1 MIKRNIYKWGCFLC
15 MTLGVMVNMAC
26 SDDDNSS
33 GAELSFSRSI
43 YILPSFGSLE
53 VELRVSQAPATT
65 LVVPVQIEGSA
76 VLGEDYEVSGK
87 EFVFQPNATSATLQ
101 FTPKDNLTEGREIRL
116 SISPVEGYR
125 LGSKKVAMIP
135 VETKER
141 IMYSFTSSYS
151 RMLSEVEVWVEL
163 QGEISGKSYRAPS
176 DISIPIEVAP
186 SSTAVLGTDFELPA
200 SMTSVTIP
208 ANSRNTRFVVK
219 VAEDAEDYAGK
230 EAILNLKAPT
240 ENTAMFYPGSFSSY
254 ILKLDQVKFTDML
267 GKWKPVEITSYDAY
281 IMGEIPEEDWAYSLP
296 ENNDDGDYLE
306 FVHEEDGTDRIIPHL
321 TGDLKS
327 YFCNPEGHKVVFDHV
342 EKNIIDW
349 GTFEY
354 YDAPYYIISQV
365 NKLFSRSKLELGDVF
380 LGIDK
385 IDDNNI
391 VLYFHEYIPTDFF
404 SQTYKDYGDWFSADF
419 FGITYTFTR
428 IE

>member
-1 MIKRNIYKWGCFLC
+1 
-15 MTLGVMVNMAC
+15 
-26 SDDDNSS
+26 
-33 GAELSFSRSI
+33 
-43 YILPSFGSLE
+43 
-53 VELRVSQAPATT
+53 
-65 LVVPVQIEGSA
+65 
-76 VLGEDYEVSGK
+76 
-87 EFVFQPNATSATLQ
+87 
-101 FTPKDNLTEGREIRL
+101 
-116 SISPVEGYR
+116 
-125 LGSKKVAMIP
+125 
-135 VETKER
+135 
-141 IMYSFTSSYS
+141 
-151 RMLSEVEVWVEL
+151 
-163 QGEISGKSYRAPS
+163 
-176 DISIPIEVAP
+176 
-186 SSTAVLGTDFELPA
+186 
-200 SMTSVTIP
+200 
-208 ANSRNTRFVVK
+208 
-219 VAEDAEDYAGK
+219 
-230 EAILNLKAPT
+230 
-240 ENTAMFYPGSFSSY
+240 MFYPGSFSSY

-365 NKLFSRSKLELGDVF
+365 NQLFSRSKLELGDVF

>member
-176 DISIPIEVAP
+176 DISIPIEVDP
-186 SSTAVLGTDFELPA
+186 SSTAVLKRGDIEL
-200 SMTSVTIP
+200 
-208 ANSRNTRFVVK
+208 
-219 VAEDAEDYAGK
+219 E
-230 EAILNLKAPT
+230 
-240 ENTAMFYPGSFSSY
+240 SS
-254 ILKLDQVKFTDML
+254 D
-267 GKWKPVEITSYDAY
+267 
-281 IMGEIPEEDWAYSLP
+281 
-296 ENNDDGDYLE
+296 
-306 FVHEEDGTDRIIPHL
+306 
-321 TGDLKS
+321 
-327 YFCNPEGHKVVFDHV
+327 
-342 EKNIIDW
+342 
-349 GTFEY
+349 
-354 YDAPYYIISQV
+354 
-365 NKLFSRSKLELGDVF
+365 
-380 LGIDK
+380 
-385 IDDNNI
+385 
-391 VLYFHEYIPTDFF
+391 
-404 SQTYKDYGDWFSADF
+404 
-419 FGITYTFTR
+419 
-428 IE
+428 